1 MAFVGMT
8 VKLWMLQL
16 SPKQH
21 SILQSSKVMF
31 CNARVVL
38 NSEQKASLSKEK
50 KFIMK
55 CVYGSCFFEPFFLIY
70 LRPSK
75 LKEANKIVIKK
86 FENCFVTFFS

>member
-1 MAFVGMT
+1 MRQKLGVGTTITSGVRITVYLLVVGNGAGVAVAFVGMT

-31 CNARVVL
+31 WNARVVL
-38 NSEQKASLSKEK
+38 NSEQNASLSKEK

-55 CVYGSCFFEPFFLIY
+55 CV
-70 LRPSK
+70 
-75 LKEANKIVIKK
+75 
-86 FENCFVTFFS
+86 

>member
-1 MAFVGMT
+1 MGVAFVGMT

-31 CNARVVL
+31 WNARVVL
-38 NSEQKASLSKEK
+38 NSEQNASLSKEK

-55 CVYGSCFFEPFFLIY
+55 CVQGSCFFEPFLFTY
-70 LRPSK
+70 APT
-75 LKEANKIVIKK
+75 N
-86 FENCFVTFFS
+86 